1 MNRII
6 IKKILTPAG
15 ILFLLLFLLTYP
27 QESLSAAQDGM
38 KLWLNTL
45 LPTLLPFLI
54 LTGLLIRTD
63 CIEKA
68 LSPFR
73 NFWRIL
79 FGLSPS
85 GAYAFLLGMLC
96 GYPMGAKLAS
106 DLYSCGKI
114 SKREAEYLLTFA
126 NQPSPAFLTTY
137 LAQICLGQKI
147 SAGEIWGILLLADA
161 ACMLF
166 FRFLIFHGH
175 TRSGNSSPS
184 ETSSGRQITLKKET
198 STASS
203 PGSIIDV
210 SIMNGFETI
219 TRLGGYILLF
229 SLISACIR
237 HCWKW
242 SADLCSLILGTMEL
256 TTGLHQI
263 ALSDLPFEI
272 QYPAS
277 MALTAFGGCCIMAQT
292 RSVTD
297 KRLSFLPFLSAKCL
311 NSLLTF
317 LFVLVFSKLI

>member
-219 TRLGGYILLF
+219 ARLGGYILLF
-229 SLISACIR
+229 SLITACVK
-237 HCWKW
+237 HYWKW
-242 SADLCSLILGTMEL
+242 SVTLRCLLSGLLEI
-256 TTGLHQI
+256 TTGLYQI
-263 ALSDLPFEI
+263 SLSAVPFRT
-272 QYPAS
+272 QYLVS
-277 MALTAFGGCCIMAQT
+277 MALTASGGCCILAQT

-297 KRLSFLPFLSAKCL
+297 KRLSILPYISAKVL
-311 NSLLTF
+311 NGAATVF
-317 LFVLVFSKLI
+317 FILVFSKFI